1 MVLKTLRTL
10 QEAGLVIEEWINR
23 ISKPADQLDGFS
35 VCPFAKGAEY
45 EIVETDGSTIDP
57 PPWDFELI
65 IYKLPDHYSEQEVC
79 DIASEYNKIYPDM
92 VFLPD
97 PRDRYTAINGVQ
109 TNNGEYN
116 LILCQW
122 RDKLESARLK
132 LQKTSYYVHWTE
144 EYLKEILS
152 S

>member
-1 MVLKTLRTL
+1 M
-10 QEAGLVIEEWINR
+10 AIESWIAR
-23 ISKPADQLDGFS
+23 ISQPKEELGKFS
-35 VCPFAKGAEY
+35 VCPFANGADY
-45 EIVETDGSTIDP
+45 QVTETDGSTIDP

-79 DIASEYNKIYPDM
+79 DIALEYNKIYPDM

-122 RDKLESARLK
+122 RDNLNKAREK
-132 LQKTSYYVHWTE
+132 LQKTTYYTYWAE
-144 EYLKEILS
+144 EYLKEILQS
-152 S
+152 

>member
-1 MVLKTLRTL
+1 MAIK
-10 QEAGLVIEEWINR
+10 EWIHR
-23 ISKPADQLDGFS
+23 ITQPMAELGNLS
-35 VCPFAKGAEY
+35 VCPYAKGVEY
-45 EIVETDGSTIDP
+45 ELVETDGSTIDP

-65 IYKLPDHYSEQEVC
+65 IYKLPDHYEQQDVI

-97 PRDRYTAINGVQ
+97 PKDRYTEIKGVQ
-109 TNNGEYN
+109 TNNGTYN

-122 RDKLESARLK
+122 RDNLDKARAK
-132 LQKTSYYVHWTE
+132 LQKTAYYTFWTE

-152 S
+152 A